1 MFQHTGLRFLIPY
14 MRPYRRHLII
24 GTLYALIGA
33 TASAYGPTLLGRAI
47 DELLRSI
54 RPEILVLYALGLIGL
69 AAVLA
74 LFRFLLRMLTGE
86 IAAGV
91 SYRMGQDLFD
101 RILTFDQKTIQEY
114 GTGELLSRAANDF
127 IYIWRFYSAGFQ
139 MSIHA
144 LLLLLIGCALMA
156 WTSPLLALIVLVML
170 SVSIAAQVRLGRVL
184 ESSFDKVQSS
194 IATMSAFAQEHLSAA
209 RMLAVYAQER
219 AVVAEFQRTN
229 DDYAHRNLD
238 FVLRSSAISPLPS
251 LVVRLAATLVLA
263 VGGAMII
270 EGTLTVG
277 QYVQFIVYL
286 GLLSSAANQ
295 LSQAYERLQQ
305 GSAAAGRI
313 GAVLRRRTQIAD
325 APDAQELPEDRAIRF
340 EGVGVRLAGEGRW
353 ALRGIDLDI
362 PVGTT
367 LGVVGATGAGKSTL
381 LSLLGRLR
389 DPDEGRVLLGG
400 VDIRHLKLAE
410 LRRAVAMVPQ
420 ETLLFSM
427 MIGENIAL
435 GMADLPSEHIESAAY
450 AARLTNDIAMLP
462 HGLET
467 MVGERGTTLSGGQ
480 KQRTA
485 IARALVR
492 DPRILVLDDSLA
504 SVDTLTAA
512 EILAELRRSRIR
524 RTCLIVSQRIAS
536 VRDADLIIVLHDGQ
550 ITERGTHEALLAQ
563 GGLYAAIHARE
574 VEEREKGAQ
583 QLGGHATMNAAQ

>member
-1 MFQHTGLRFLIPY
+1 MFQHTGLRFLLPY

-24 GTLYALIGA
+24 GTMYALIGA
-33 TASAYGPTLLGRAI
+33 GASAYGPTLLGQAI
-47 DELLRSI
+47 DALQHGI
-54 RPEILVLYALGLIGL
+54 RLEVLVFYSLGLVGL
-69 AAVLA
+69 AVLLA

-91 SYRMGQDLFD
+91 SYRMGQDLFE

-144 LLLLLIGCALMA
+144 VLLLLIGCALMA
-156 WTSPLLALIVLVML
+156 WTSPLLAVIVLVML
-170 SVSIAAQVRLGRVL
+170 TISIAAQVRLGRVL

-194 IATMSAFAQEHLSAA
+194 IAQMSAFAQEHLSAA
-209 RMLAVYAQER
+209 RMLAVYAQEH
-219 AVVAEFQRTN
+219 AVVAQFQRGN

-263 VGGAMII
+263 VGGALVIQRQ
-270 EGTLTVG
+270 LTIG

-313 GAVLRRRTQIAD
+313 GTVLRRRTQIAD
-325 APDAQELPEDRAIRF
+325 MPDAQTLPAERSIRF
-340 EGVGVRLAGEGRW
+340 EGVGVRVAGEGRW
-353 ALRGIDLDI
+353 ALRGIDLEI
-362 PVGTT
+362 PAGTT

-389 DPDEGRVLLGG
+389 DPDEGRVLLGNID
-400 VDIRHLKLAE
+400 VRHLRLEE
-410 LRRAVAMVPQ
+410 LRRTVAMVPQ

-427 MIGENIAL
+427 LISENIAL
-435 GMADLPSEHIESAAY
+435 GLSDLPTEHVQSAAH

-462 HGLET
+462 HGLDT

-504 SVDTLTAA
+504 SVDTQTAA
-512 EILAELRRSRIR
+512 EILGELRHTRQH

-536 VRDADLIIVLHDGQ
+536 VRDADQIIVLQDGH
-550 ITERGTHEALLAQ
+550 IAERGTHEDLLEQ

-574 VEEREKGAQ
+574 VEERQKVAQ
-583 QLGGHATMNAAQ
+583 